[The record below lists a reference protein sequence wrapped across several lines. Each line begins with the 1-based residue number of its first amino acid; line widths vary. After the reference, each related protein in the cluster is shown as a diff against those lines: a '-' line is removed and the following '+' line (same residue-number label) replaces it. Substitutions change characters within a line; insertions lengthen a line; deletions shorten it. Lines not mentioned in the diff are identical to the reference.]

1 VQYTYNADGTLATK
15 TDAKQNMESYSYDGL
30 QRLTAIHRW
39 VFNNGQLT
47 EDGAQ
52 LQTFTYDD
60 SDTGG
65 GRLSQAG
72 FGGPMGP
79 SQLQFWYLY
88 SYTPA
93 GNVAWRRLLLSEPGS
108 YTAGL
113 DVSYTYDNE
122 GNVTSI
128 KYPDTQPDA
137 NTAVTGPTYTYA
149 LDGLKRPVGLTDNSG
164 GTWASGVTYNA
175 ANQMTGGTFG
185 PGAWSETRTYN
196 SLLQLTREQQTSSQL
211 GVLMDMTYT
220 YSSNQNN
227 GQVAQTVDA
236 VSGETISYQYDALK
250 RLSSAS
256 STQSWAETYTY
267 DGFGNLTQM
276 TPTGTAPTLSVLV
289 DVATNR
295 MQGTGM
301 GYDANGNLTNTAA
314 WSLTYDVANRV
325 SVASQELYAYA
336 ADNHRIYRR
345 TPGGVDE
352 IYVYGMAGEK
362 LGTYTV
368 TGTGTASG
376 SDVIFLSQKSTNVYF
391 AGKMITAEGNQVE
404 VDRLGS
410 VRSGGPPNP
419 GYQDQRYYPYGVEFP
434 TTIPPGQP
442 GAGQLQYSTP
452 NDREKYA
459 TYTRD
464 SATGLDYAVNRYYSS
479 QWGRFIRPDPDNGSA
494 DSQNPQTWN
503 RYGYVLADPVN
514 TNDPGGLN
522 PCGFGS
528 SVTVSYE
535 GSAMSCP
542 SSDLMNAYNSYVAGV
557 AQVYAL
563 SGTPTGVAAAQAI
576 TSGNPNITFTSSTS
590 TTTTQTSV
598 KMNGQTVLVGNP
610 ITTITTI
617 ELSNTG

>member
-1 VQYTYNADGTLATK
+1 MVQQSQPYAPGANPVYTTYAYDALGRTTRITLPDGASQTQYRYQGNVTTVTDPAGKWKQYFSDAFGNLAAVLEPDPAANPVPAAPNPPPAYPVTSAPQGMLLTSYTYDPLNHLIQVSMPHNVGGTMVTQTRTFTYDPATQRLVSVTNPENGTVQYTYNADGTLATK
-15 TDAKQNMESYSYDGL
+15 TDAKRNMESYSYDSL

-47 EDGAQ
+47 EDSAQ

-72 FGGPMGP
+72 FGGPVGP
-79 SQLQFWYLY
+79 SQLQFSYLY

-236 VSGETISYQYDALK
+236 VSGETISYQYDLNPAH
-250 RLSSAS
+250 SS
-256 STQSWAETYTY
+256 
-267 DGFGNLTQM
+267 
-276 TPTGTAPTLSVLV
+276 PTGA
-289 DVATNR
+289 
-295 MQGTGM
+295 G
-301 GYDANGNLTNTAA
+301 
-314 WSLTYDVANRV
+314 
-325 SVASQELYAYA
+325 
-336 ADNHRIYRR
+336 RR
-345 TPGGVDE
+345 
-352 IYVYGMAGEK
+352 
-362 LGTYTV
+362 
-368 TGTGTASG
+368 
-376 SDVIFLSQKSTNVYF
+376 
-391 AGKMITAEGNQVE
+391 
-404 VDRLGS
+404 
-410 VRSGGPPNP
+410 
-419 GYQDQRYYPYGVEFP
+419 
-434 TTIPPGQP
+434 
-442 GAGQLQYSTP
+442 
-452 NDREKYA
+452 
-459 TYTRD
+459 
-464 SATGLDYAVNRYYSS
+464 
-479 QWGRFIRPDPDNGSA
+479 
-494 DSQNPQTWN
+494 
-503 RYGYVLADPVN
+503 
-514 TNDPGGLN
+514 
-522 PCGFGS
+522 PC
-528 SVTVSYE
+528 
-535 GSAMSCP
+535 
-542 SSDLMNAYNSYVAGV
+542 
-557 AQVYAL
+557 
-563 SGTPTGVAAAQAI
+563 
-576 TSGNPNITFTSSTS
+576 
-590 TTTTQTSV
+590 
-598 KMNGQTVLVGNP
+598 
-610 ITTITTI
+610 
-617 ELSNTG
+617 